1 MSFIL
6 CEKISKLHKTA
17 ALSDKVKSTHVVGD
31 RRHNLEVADHHI
43 ALAVASGKL
52 AVVVVRHTDQQQRIV
67 VAAAAVGGCCRR
79 CCMGAAAVAAG

>member
-1 MSFIL
+1 MDRSREVVGFL
-6 CEKISKLHKTA
+6 VPTVPTVVL
-17 ALSDKVKSTHVVGD
+17 VVGD